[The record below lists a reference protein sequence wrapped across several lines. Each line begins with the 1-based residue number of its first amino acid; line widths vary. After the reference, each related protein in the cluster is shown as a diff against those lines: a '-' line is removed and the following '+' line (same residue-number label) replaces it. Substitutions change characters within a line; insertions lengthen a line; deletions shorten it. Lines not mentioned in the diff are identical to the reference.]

1 MLPIVEVP
9 ESIRRGME
17 CYRSVFHRQEGFEH
31 VCRYVT
37 GLVLSP
43 NKTLQGIYDLQVW
56 EGHKVGR
63 RAMHEA
69 VFEANWADEQLMKE
83 HHARVSKDHHGR
95 GREVISLDWT
105 LSHHERGPKI
115 YATTRAWDY
124 VRQCYSRFQTVVT
137 ASVANR
143 QLIDGL
149 AVEVQEPKLWKK
161 ELEVLKAT
169 IQEDYS
175 QTGQAQGRL
184 LEILKYMLHRKQY
197 RKRTEIAVELAKQ
210 LEEEG
215 HFPQASY
222 AFDSAV
228 LTPELAGLIEGA
240 GKHWVSELQSN
251 RKIQWRGEWKRV
263 DEVDRELREEHPESF
278 REVKALCRNGEE
290 KTFFAFTKVV
300 RLRKYGRKRLVI
312 VHEKED
318 LKDRPRYLLTDAL
331 HWESKRVIEDR
342 SYRWSIEV
350 FHEFG
355 KQVTGLE
362 SAQVRKEEAVKR
374 HFRLSC
380 VAQSL
385 VQRAP
390 VSGTTSERFAFVTDK
405 QGSIGQRC
413 RSIIREVLKG
423 VLQLAKSLFEQG
435 RSCDEVLEVLM
446 PA

>member
-17 CYRSVFHRQEGFEH
+17 RYRSIFCRQEGFDH

-37 GLVLSP
+37 GLIVLP
-43 NKTLQGIYDLQVW
+43 NKTLQGIHDLQVW
-56 EGHKVGR
+56 EDHTPSR
-63 RAMHEA
+63 RSMHEA
-69 VFEANWADEQLMKE
+69 VFEAHWDDDQLMKD
-83 HHARVSKDHHGR
+83 HRKAVSQDHHGL
-95 GREVISLDWT
+95 GREVIGLDWT
-105 LSHHERGPKI
+105 FSHHERGPKI

-124 VRQCYSRFQTVVT
+124 VNNLYSRFQTVVT
-137 ASVANR
+137 ASIANR

-149 AVEVQEPKLWKK
+149 EVKVQEPKLWKK
-161 ELEVLKAT
+161 ELEALKVTA
-169 IQEDYS
+169 QEDYNQLEDARS
-175 QTGQAQGRL
+175 RL
-184 LEILKYMLHRKQY
+184 LELLRYRLHRKQY
-197 RKRTEIAVELAKQ
+197 RKRTEIAVEIAKQ
-210 LEEEG
+210 IEEEG

-228 LTPELAGLIEGA
+228 LTPELARLIEGA

-251 RKIQWRGEWKRV
+251 RQIQWRGEWKRV
-263 DEVDRELREEHPESF
+263 DEVDKELREQHPESF
-278 REVKALCRNGEE
+278 REVRARCRNGEE
-290 KTFFAFTKVV
+290 KTHFAFTKVV
-300 RLRKYGRKRLVI
+300 RLRRYGRKRLVI

-318 LKDRPRYLLTDAL
+318 LKDEPRFLLTDAL
-331 HWESKRVIEDR
+331 HWESKRVIENWNF
-342 SYRWSIEV
+342 RWPIEV
-350 FHEFG
+350 FHEFS

-390 VSGTTSERFAFVTDK
+390 VSGTTSERFAFVTNQ

-413 RSIIREVLKG
+413 RSIMREVLKG
-423 VLQLAKSLFEQG
+423 VLQLAKNLFEQG

>member
-9 ESIRRGME
+9 ESIRCGMAR
-17 CYRSVFHRQEGFEH
+17 YRSVFCRQEGFDH
-31 VCRYVT
+31 LCRYVT
-37 GLVLSP
+37 GLVVSP

-56 EGHKVGR
+56 GEHQPSR

-69 VFEANWADEQLMKE
+69 VFEAHWDDNQLMQE
-83 HHARVSKDHHGR
+83 HRGAVSQDHQGW

-115 YATTRAWDY
+115 YATSRAWDY
-124 VRQCYSRFQTVVT
+124 VNQCYSRFQTVVT
-137 ASVANR
+137 AAIASR
-143 QLIDGL
+143 RYIDGL
-149 AVEVQEPKLWKK
+149 ELKVQEPQLWKK
-161 ELEVLKAT
+161 ELVFLKASR
-169 IQEDYS
+169 QEDYR
-175 QTGQAQGRL
+175 QTEQAQSRL
-184 LEILKYMLHRKQY
+184 LELLKYRLHRKQY
-197 RKRTEIAVELAKQ
+197 RKRTEIAVEIAKQ
-210 LEEEG
+210 IEEEG

-222 AFDSAV
+222 AFDSGV
-228 LTPELAGLIEGA
+228 LTPELARLLEGT

-251 RKIQWRGEWKRV
+251 RQIQWRGEWKRV
-263 DEVDRELREEHPESF
+263 DVVDRELREQHPESF
-278 REVKALCRNGEE
+278 REVRASRRNGEE
-290 KTFFAFTKVV
+290 KTSFAFTKAV
-300 RLRKYGRKRLVI
+300 RLRRYGRKRLVI
-312 VHEKED
+312 VHEKAD
-318 LKDRPRYLLTDAL
+318 LKDAPRFLLTDAL
-331 HWESKRVIEDR
+331 HWESKRVLETW

-362 SAQVRKEEAVKR
+362 SAQVRKEEAVER

-390 VSGTTSERFAFVTDK
+390 VSGSTSERFAFVKDK

-413 RSIIREVLKG
+413 RGIIREVLKG
-423 VLQLAKSLFEQG
+423 VLQLAKNLFEQG
-435 RSCDEVLEVLM
+435 RSCDEVLGVLM